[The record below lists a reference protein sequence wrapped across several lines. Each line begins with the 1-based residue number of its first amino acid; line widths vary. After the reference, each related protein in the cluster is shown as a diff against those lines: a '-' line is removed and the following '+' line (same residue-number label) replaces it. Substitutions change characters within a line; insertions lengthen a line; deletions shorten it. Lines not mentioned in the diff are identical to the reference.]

1 MITLLN
7 GEEWHEEDILREMHS
22 DEFYYGHLG
31 QHALSSS
38 SLKKLLE
45 SPKSYYSS
53 LQRSEDKK
61 QFIAGRL
68 IHLMLLEPEKVINL
82 HVIDGVRR
90 GKKYDDAIEEYGY
103 HNVYTKSEYYS
114 AVRVTDALRN
124 NDHVSFIL
132 SDLDF
137 EVPGIGEI
145 DGLAFRA
152 KADAIAKDRSII
164 YDLKTTSDIYSWE
177 RSAVWFKYSLQAEL
191 YRRIFGADEMVFIV
205 VDKETLDIGIFD
217 CSNQFYQEGASL
229 IQQAIEI
236 YRENFL
242 TDNTEE
248 LLRNYVIRGL
258 L

>member
-1 MITLLN
+1 MIKLLN
-7 GEEWHEEDILREMHS
+7 GEEWEEEHILTEMQS

-45 SPKSYYSS
+45 SPKSYQAS
-53 LQRSEDKK
+53 LERSEDKK

-82 HVIDGVRR
+82 HIYDGTRR
-90 GKKYDDAIEEYGY
+90 GAKYMEAIEEYGY

-137 EVPGIGEI
+137 EKPGIGEI
-145 DGLAFRA
+145 EGLAFRA
-152 KADAIAKDRSII
+152 KADAITKDRSII
-164 YDLKTTSDIYSWE
+164 YDLKTTSDIYGWE
-177 RSAVWFKYSLQAEL
+177 RSAGYFKYSLQAEL
-191 YRRIFGADEMVFIV
+191 YRQIFGAEEMVFIV
-205 VDKETLDIGIFD
+205 VDKNTLDIGIFD
-217 CSNQFYQEGASL
+217 CSEQFYQQGSSL
-229 IQQAIEI
+229 IQEAIEV
-236 YRENFL
+236 YKKNFL
-242 TDNTEE
+242 TNNTEE
-248 LLRNYVIRGL
+248 LLKNYVIRGIL
-258 L
+258 